1 MSKGIAQ
8 IQQKFMQKLTS
19 NNKGGPKTTLE
30 IVCIY
35 VRPILLMSITFLAA
49 ATSAAAAAAAAA
61 TAAVAVAGEAGQGR
75 LLHLSRPPR
84 VAPRP
89 ILPHITS
96 TVPRGA
102 ARLGSSR
109 GRK

>member
-19 NNKGGPKTTLE
+19 NNKTTLE